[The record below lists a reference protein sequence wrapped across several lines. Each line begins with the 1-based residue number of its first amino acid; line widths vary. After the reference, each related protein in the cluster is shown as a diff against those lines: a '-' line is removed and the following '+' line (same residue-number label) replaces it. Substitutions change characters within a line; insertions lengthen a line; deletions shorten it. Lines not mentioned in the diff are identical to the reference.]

1 MSTLI
6 ERLQRALGDSYT
18 VVRELGGGGMSRV
31 FVAEELE
38 LGRKVVVKVLP
49 PEMAAGVNADRFR
62 REIQLAAS
70 LQHPH
75 IVPLLRAGRADDL
88 VWYTMPLVS
97 GESLRAKLARE
108 GELPVPEVV
117 RIMRDVVSALAY
129 AHSNGVV
136 HRDIKP
142 DNILLSQGFAV
153 VTDFGVAKAVSEATG
168 ESSLTSLGVALGTPA
183 YMAPEQASADPHT
196 DHRADIYALGVLG
209 YEMLS
214 GSPPF
219 VASSP
224 QMVLAAHVTQAPAA
238 ITQHRTA
245 VPGALAAMVMRCL
258 EKKPA
263 DRWQSASE
271 LYQQLDAMATPS
283 GGMAPTAAVPSISAA
298 AQSVH
303 RPRNVRLMLAAAA
316 VIVAVGA
323 AAFVVP
329 RIGGNESASVAAARP
344 MLVVLPFQNL
354 GSADDQYFADGMTE
368 EITSRL
374 AALGGLGVISR
385 TSAIQYR
392 DTDKPLRQIGEEL
405 NVGYVL
411 EGTIRWDKRADGS
424 SRVRV
429 SPQLI
434 KVSDDTHLWAQT
446 YDAEL
451 KEVFTVQSDI
461 AGQVAQALN
470 VTLLAKTATEEPPT
484 ANIEAYQYYLRGNEY
499 RNRGFGDR
507 DIRAAVDQY
516 ERAVAL
522 DPGFAVA
529 HAQLSSA
536 HSMLFWFYHDRT
548 EQRLE
553 EARRAVQRAFAA
565 DPDLPEAHI
574 AQGLVH
580 YWGSRDYSRALASF
594 DVARKSK
601 PNNADLMAA
610 TAYVLRRQGKWQEAA
625 SMLEQA
631 AALDPRATTL
641 VTDLGTTYDYMRDYD
656 RAARWYD
663 HALTLSPDE
672 VTALAGLARIRAIRA
687 GGYAPSHKLIAEM
700 IGRLGPVEAA
710 ERIVGNGLFNMATLG
725 GPAYQGAVVALPVHE
740 RSNVLF
746 LQIAKADAFT
756 ELGDA
761 ERARAYFDSTLATV
775 NQLVRERPDDPGFRT
790 VLGMTYS
797 GLGRHSDALRE
808 TRRAVE
814 LLPLERDALDGAN
827 YLETYAQVQVAAGD
841 LDSAIA
847 SLQRLLEVPS
857 IVNAELLRFDPRWAP
872 LRSHPR
878 FQQLLVRR

>member
-1 MSTLI
+1 MSSLT
-6 ERLQRALGDSYT
+6 ERLQNALGDSYT

-88 VWYTMPLVS
+88 VWYTMPLVT

-108 GELPVPEVV
+108 GELPVPDVV

-129 AHSNGVV
+129 AHANGVV

-168 ESSLTSLGVALGTPA
+168 ESSLTSLGMALGTPA

-219 VASSP
+219 AASSP

-238 ITQHRTA
+238 ITQHRAA

-283 GGMAPTAAVPSISAA
+283 GGMAPTAAVPSAATSAQPA
-298 AQSVH
+298 R
-303 RPRNVRLMLAAAA
+303 RPRNVRLLLAAAA
-316 VIVAVGA
+316 VIVVAGA

-329 RIGGNESASVAAARP
+329 RIGRNDSTGAASARP

-354 GSADDQYFADGMTE
+354 GGADDQYFADGMTE

-385 TSAIQYR
+385 TSAMQYR
-392 DTDKPLRQIGEEL
+392 NTDKPLRQIGEEL

-411 EGTIRWDKRADGS
+411 EGTIRWEKRADGS

-470 VTLLAKTATEEPPT
+470 LTLLATAATETPPT

-499 RNRGFGDR
+499 RNRGLAEP

-529 HAQLSSA
+529 HAHLSSV
-536 HSMLFWFYHDRT
+536 HSQLFWFYYDRT

-553 EARRAVQRAFAA
+553 EARRAVARAFAL
-565 DPDLPEAHI
+565 DPNLPEAHI
-574 AQGLVH
+574 AQGLIH
-580 YWGSRDYSRALASF
+580 YWGSRDYTRALASF
-594 DVARKSK
+594 DLARKDR
-601 PNNADLMAA
+601 PNNVNLLAA
-610 TAYVLRRQGKWQEAA
+610 TAYVL
-625 SMLEQA
+625 
-631 AALDPRATTL
+631 
-641 VTDLGTTYDYMRDYD
+641 
-656 RAARWYD
+656 
-663 HALTLSPDE
+663 
-672 VTALAGLARIRAIRA
+672 
-687 GGYAPSHKLIAEM
+687 
-700 IGRLGPVEAA
+700 
-710 ERIVGNGLFNMATLG
+710 
-725 GPAYQGAVVALPVHE
+725 
-740 RSNVLF
+740 
-746 LQIAKADAFT
+746 
-756 ELGDA
+756 
-761 ERARAYFDSTLATV
+761 
-775 NQLVRERPDDPGFRT
+775 
-790 VLGMTYS
+790 
-797 GLGRHSDALRE
+797 
-808 TRRAVE
+808 
-814 LLPLERDALDGAN
+814 
-827 YLETYAQVQVAAGD
+827 
-841 LDSAIA
+841 
-847 SLQRLLEVPS
+847 
-857 IVNAELLRFDPRWAP
+857 
-872 LRSHPR
+872 
-878 FQQLLVRR
+878 